1 MSFSGW
7 ALSLLWPER
16 CILCDRVVGYG
27 QITCGLCDRQTP
39 PLTQAACC
47 EERPVAAVWRYQ
59 KPVPD
64 AISRFKFQGDRDTG
78 RKLALLMARAWRRQ
92 CPNFGAE
99 LITFVPMP
107 PERQR
112 SRGFNQA
119 ELLARWVGEDL
130 ALPVVPLLRRE
141 GVLMQHQLSAGF
153 RRKRRDAFDL
163 LPGSAWQAKGRRVLL
178 VDDITTT
185 GGTTLACARLL
196 LQAGAED
203 AAVLVAASGL

>member
-1 MSFSGW
+1 
-7 ALSLLWPER
+7 
-16 CILCDRVVGYG
+16 
-27 QITCGLCDRQTP
+27 
-39 PLTQAACC
+39 
-47 EERPVAAVWRYQ
+47 
-59 KPVPD
+59 
-64 AISRFKFQGDRDTG
+64 
-78 RKLALLMARAWRRQ
+78 MARAWRRQ
-92 CPNFGAE
+92 CPDFGAE

-196 LQAGAED
+196 LQAGAEE